1 MAVLGKQF
9 WTEEIPV
16 YPLLV
21 YLMETGKYKNLL
33 LSLSDDINEVV
44 NIIEQFS
51 QRDAALAY
59 Q

>member
-1 MAVLGKQF
+1 
-9 WTEEIPV
+9 
-16 YPLLV
+16 
-21 YLMETGKYKNLL
+21 METGKYKNLL
-33 LSLSDDINEVV
+33 LSLSDDINEVD